1 MEDRFHQKK
10 YPHNIKMPDLY
21 YIHLQFAL
29 PALSLVLVVPD
40 SDNHSAYS
48 LDSVDYPILLRTS
61 SSHKNILFFLADYLL
76 YFCRCV
82 IFPLKEQIRPDEF
95 FLKQTLEENIP
106 HLNSLQKK

>member
-1 MEDRFHQKK
+1 
-10 YPHNIKMPDLY
+10 MPALY

-61 SSHKNILFFLADYLL
+61 SSHKNILFFWQIIYSIFADA
-76 YFCRCV
+76 
-82 IFPLKEQIRPDEF
+82 
-95 FLKQTLEENIP
+95 
-106 HLNSLQKK
+106 

>member
-10 YPHNIKMPDLY
+10 YPHNIKMPALY

-61 SSHKNILFFLADYLL
+61 SSHKKYSLFSGRLSTLFLQMRNFSSKRAN
-76 YFCRCV
+76 
-82 IFPLKEQIRPDEF
+82 P
-95 FLKQTLEENIP
+95 
-106 HLNSLQKK
+106 S